1 MDIVHHAVIGVI
13 GLTVAESLGF
23 GMGGVFF
30 LIGSILPD
38 LDVFLMLFGKRVY
51 LKNHQGFSHSFVFLP
66 LFSLLIVVLLI
77 PFVPFAW
84 SNVFAIALGILV
96 HVLLDYSN
104 TYGISLLYPFSKKR
118 FSLDSIFFIDTFLFV
133 LSVSV
138 LLLKYH
144 FALYITL
151 FLFYVT
157 FKILLQRAV
166 HQKLRADFTIPSALN
181 PFDFYIYTNSN
192 AQIITY
198 QYNALTQ
205 KKRNYK
211 EQENIDEK
219 YRHLLNKSQIYK
231 DIDQITKALHITD
244 VTVDLDTV
252 TVNAKDLALR
262 NFGGKFATTTL
273 IFNKEEELLDEI
285 SNI

>member
-1 MDIVHHAVIGVI
+1 MDIVHHGVIGLI
-13 GLTVAESLGF
+13 GLTVAESLDF
-23 GMGGVFF
+23 GMGGMFF

-51 LKNHQGFSHSFVFLP
+51 LKNHQGFSHSLVFLP
-66 LFSLLIVVLLI
+66 LFSLLITMLLI
-77 PFVPFAW
+77 PFIPFAW
-84 SNVFAIALGILV
+84 SNVFAIALGIMI

-104 TYGISLLYPFSKKR
+104 TYGISLLYPISKKR
-118 FSLDSIFFIDTFLFV
+118 FSLDSVFFIDTFLFV

-138 LLLKYH
+138 LFLKYH

-151 FLFYVT
+151 FLLYVA

-166 HQKLRADFTIPSALN
+166 HQKLHADFTIPSALN
-181 PFDFYIYTNSN
+181 PFDFYIYKNTNG
-192 AQIITY
+192 QILTY

-211 EQENIDEK
+211 EQNNIDND
-219 YRHLLNKSQIYK
+219 YSHLIHKSQIYK
-231 DIDQITKALHITD
+231 DIEQITKALHITD
-244 VTVDLDTV
+244 VTATSDTI

-273 IFNKEEELLDEI
+273 VFNKEEELLNEI